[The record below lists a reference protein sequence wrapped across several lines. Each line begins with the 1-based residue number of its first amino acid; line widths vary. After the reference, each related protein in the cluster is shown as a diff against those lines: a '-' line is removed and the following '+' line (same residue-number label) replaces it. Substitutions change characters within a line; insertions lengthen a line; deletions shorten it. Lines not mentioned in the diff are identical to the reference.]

1 MYFGYQ
7 TMWMFTFV
15 PLGFLLVMGVSV
27 SLGLIYAVGSARGK
41 DAAIRYLRTCIAV
54 LFVGALGIIAYALAS
69 GQLARFV
76 AAYGI
81 VPLLEMSVL
90 ALMCVGA
97 MALMASSYVSSKA

>member
-1 MYFGYQ
+1 VC
-7 TMWMFTFV
+7 TV
-15 PLGFLLVMGVSV
+15 VLLVG
-27 SLGLIYAVGSARGK
+27 
-41 DAAIRYLRTCIAV
+41 
-54 LFVGALGIIAYALAS
+54 GALDIAYAIAT

-97 MALMASSYVSSKA
+97 MALMASSYVSSKT

>member
-7 TMWMFTFV
+7 MMWMFTFV

-27 SLGLIYAVGSARGK
+27 ALGLIYAVGSARGR
-41 DAAIRYLRTCIAV
+41 DAAIRYLRVCMAV
-54 LFVGALGIIAYALAS
+54 LLVGGMAIIAYSLAS

-81 VPLLEMSVL
+81 VPLLEMSIL